1 MADLLRQLET
11 EKQLLDSLSEYVIL
25 IGVVQKDTTRKKVVA
40 SVGLTNAELMFI
52 HENGSPIRHIPA
64 RPVLEMTIKY
74 AADEMFDEV
83 INTCVEGILEG
94 WTQTDV
100 EKELKKMCMRMETY
114 ARKIIYD
121 NDGRLAPNA
130 PTVAAK
136 KKGNHPL
143 FDTGQLARSITCELS
158 KVNSGNTKDGK

>member
-1 MADLLRQLET
+1 MADLLRRLET
-11 EKQLLDSLSEYVIL
+11 EKRLLDSLSEYVIL

-52 HENGSPIRHIPA
+52 HENGSPMRHIPA

-74 AADEMFDEV
+74 TIDEMFDEV
-83 INTCVEGILEG
+83 LNTCVEGILEG
-94 WTQTDV
+94 WSQTDV
-100 EKELKKMCMRMETY
+100 EIELKKLCMRMETY

-130 PTVAAK
+130 PSVAAK

-158 KVNSGNTKDGK
+158 KVTSGNFKII

>member
-1 MADLLRQLET
+1 MADLLRRLAT
-11 EKQLLDSLSEYVIL
+11 EKRLLDSLSEYVIL

-52 HENGSPIRHIPA
+52 HENGSPMRHIPA
-64 RPVLEMTIKY
+64 RPVLEMTIKHTV
-74 AADEMFDEV
+74 DEMFDETL
-83 INTCVEGILEG
+83 NTCVEGILEG
-94 WTQTDV
+94 WSQTDV
-100 EKELKKMCMRMETY
+100 EKELKKLCMRMETY

-130 PTVAAK
+130 PSVAAK

-158 KVNSGNTKDGK
+158 KVNSGKTKDDK